1 MGKREFE
8 RGDLLKKLVRFM
20 DDFDRKLIA
29 GLCAH
34 PRKEE
39 TELHLS
45 GSHFTR
51 AKPVERE

>member
-1 MGKREFE
+1 MREREFE
-8 RGDLLKKLVRFM
+8 QQDFLKKLVRLM

-45 GSHFTR
+45 GSYFART
-51 AKPVERE
+51 KPVERE